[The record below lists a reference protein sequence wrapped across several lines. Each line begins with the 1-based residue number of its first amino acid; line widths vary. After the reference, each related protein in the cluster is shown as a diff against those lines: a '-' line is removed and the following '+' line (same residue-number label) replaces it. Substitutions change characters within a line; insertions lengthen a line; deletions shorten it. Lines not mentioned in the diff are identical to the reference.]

1 MEKVFF
7 FDGVNWQPCEVLFY
21 DGVTWQPCDTLCT
34 LDGQNFE

>member
-7 FDGVNWQPCEVLFY
+7 YDGVTWQPCEALFY
-21 DGVTWQPCDTLCT
+21 DGVTWQPCEVLCT

>member
-7 FDGVNWQPCEVLFY
+7 FDGVTWQPCEVLFY
-21 DGVTWQPCDTLCT
+21 DGVTWQPCEVLCT